1 MTTLLVALASY
12 ALGCFSAAYYLFRCF
27 TGRDIRT
34 CGSGSAGARNIG
46 RELGPF
52 AFVIVFL
59 IDFTKGTLAV
69 GLARHFDFGAPSV
82 IIAAV
87 AVVAGHIWPA
97 QLHFRGGKGVATGLG
112 ALAAFD
118 YNFFILLILLA
129 TVAALLLQNLT
140 LAGLVAILLT
150 PISAA
155 IFYHTAAETSGIS
168 ILAAIVIFA
177 HRDNLR
183 ELFANMP
190 ASSGKARN
198 PLHERRRQ

>member
-1 MTTLLVALASY
+1 VTTLLVALASY
-12 ALGCFSAAYYLFRCF
+12 ALGCFSPAYYLFRFF

-34 CGSGSAGARNIG
+34 RGSGNAGAKNIG
-46 RELGPF
+46 RELGRF
-52 AFVIVFL
+52 AFVVVFL
-59 IDFTKGTLAV
+59 IDFAKGTLAV
-69 GLARHFDFGAPSV
+69 WLARHFDIGAASV

-97 QLHFRGGKGVATGLG
+97 QLQFRGGKGVATGLG

-118 YNFFILLILLA
+118 YNFLLLLILLA
-129 TVAALLLQNLT
+129 TVAALLFRNFT

-150 PISAA
+150 AISAA
-155 IFYHTAAETSGIS
+155 IFYQTVVETVGIS
-168 ILAAIVIFA
+168 ILAAIVLFA

-190 ASSGKARN
+190 AGSGKAGD
-198 PLHERRRQ
+198 PLR

>member
-12 ALGCFSAAYYLFRCF
+12 ALGCFSAAYYLFRFF

-34 CGSGSAGARNIG
+34 LGSGSAGAKNIG
-46 RELGPF
+46 RELGRS
-52 AFVIVFL
+52 AFVVVFL
-59 IDFTKGTLAV
+59 IDFAKGTLAV
-69 GLARHFDFGAPSV
+69 WFARHFEIGAASV

-118 YNFFILLILLA
+118 YNFLLLLILLA
-129 TVAALLLQNLT
+129 TVAALLFQNFT

-150 PISAA
+150 AISAA
-155 IFYHTAAETSGIS
+155 IFYQTVVETTGIAT
-168 ILAAIVIFA
+168 LAAIVLFA

-183 ELFANMP
+183 ELFANMS
-190 ASSGKARN
+190 AGSGKARD
-198 PLHERRRQ
+198 PLR

>member
-1 MTTLLVALASY
+1 MTTLLVTLVSY
-12 ALGCFSAAYYLFRCF
+12 ALGCFSAAYYLFHFF

-34 CGSGSAGARNIG
+34 RGSGSAGAKNIG
-46 RELGPF
+46 RELGRF
-52 AFVIVFL
+52 AFVVVFL

-69 GLARHFDFGAPSV
+69 WLARHFDIGAASV

-112 ALAAFD
+112 AIAAFD
-118 YNFFILLILLA
+118 YNFLISLILLA
-129 TVAALLLQNLT
+129 TIAVLLFQNLT

-150 PISAA
+150 PVSAA
-155 IFYHTAAETSGIS
+155 IFYQTAVETAGIS
-168 ILAAIVIFA
+168 TLAAIVLVA
-177 HRDNLR
+177 HRDNIR

-190 ASSGKARN
+190 AGSGKARD
-198 PLHERRRQ
+198 PLRRREQ

>member
-12 ALGCFSAAYYLFRCF
+12 ALGCFSAAYYLFRFF

-34 CGSGSAGARNIG
+34 RGSGNAGAKNIG
-46 RELGPF
+46 RELGRF
-52 AFVIVFL
+52 AFVVVFL
-59 IDFTKGTLAV
+59 IDFAKGTLAV
-69 GLARHFDFGAPSV
+69 WLARHFEIGAASV

-118 YNFFILLILLA
+118 YNFLLLLILLA
-129 TVAALLLQNLT
+129 TVAALLFRNFT

-150 PISAA
+150 AISAA
-155 IFYHTAAETSGIS
+155 IFYQTVVETVGIS
-168 ILAAIVIFA
+168 ILAAIVLFA

-190 ASSGKARN
+190 AGSGKAGD
-198 PLHERRRQ
+198 PLR

>member
-1 MTTLLVALASY
+1 MTTLLVALVSY
-12 ALGCFSAAYYLFRCF
+12 ALGCSSAAYYLFRFF

-34 CGSGSAGARNIG
+34 RGSGSAGAKNIG
-46 RELGPF
+46 REFGRF
-52 AFVIVFL
+52 AFGVVFL
-59 IDFTKGTLAV
+59 IDFAKGILAV
-69 GLARHFDFGAPSV
+69 WLARHFEIGAASV

-118 YNFFILLILLA
+118 YNLIILLILF
-129 TVAALLLQNLT
+129 TVVAFLLFQNFT

-150 PISAA
+150 AISAA
-155 IFYHTAAETSGIS
+155 IFYQTVVETAGIS
-168 ILAAIVIFA
+168 ILAAIVLFA

-190 ASSGKARN
+190 AGSGKARD
-198 PLHERRRQ
+198 LLR

>member
-1 MTTLLVALASY
+1 VTTLLVTLVSY
-12 ALGCFSAAYYLFRCF
+12 ALGCFSAAYYLFRFF

-34 CGSGSAGARNIG
+34 RGSGSAGAKNIG
-46 RELGPF
+46 RELGRF
-52 AFVIVFL
+52 AFVVVFL

-69 GLARHFDFGAPSV
+69 WLARHFDIGAASV

-112 ALAAFD
+112 AIAAFD
-118 YNFFILLILLA
+118 YNFLISLILLA
-129 TVAALLLQNLT
+129 TIAVLLFQNLT

-150 PISAA
+150 PVSAA
-155 IFYHTAAETSGIS
+155 IFYQTAVETAGIS
-168 ILAAIVIFA
+168 TLAAIVLVA
-177 HRDNLR
+177 HRDNIR

-190 ASSGKARN
+190 AGSGKARD
-198 PLHERRRQ
+198 PLRRREQ

>member
-1 MTTLLVALASY
+1 VTTLLVTLVSY
-12 ALGCFSAAYYLFRCF
+12 ALGCFSAAYYLFRFF

-34 CGSGSAGARNIG
+34 RGSGSAGAKNIG
-46 RELGPF
+46 RELGRF
-52 AFVIVFL
+52 AFVVVFL

-69 GLARHFDFGAPSV
+69 WLARHFDIGAASV

-118 YNFFILLILLA
+118 YNFLISLILLA
-129 TVAALLLQNLT
+129 TIAVLLFQNLT

-150 PISAA
+150 PVSAA
-155 IFYHTAAETSGIS
+155 IFYQTAVETAGIS
-168 ILAAIVIFA
+168 TLAAIVLVA
-177 HRDNLR
+177 HRDNIR

-190 ASSGKARN
+190 TGSGKTRD
-198 PLHERRRQ
+198 PLRERE

>member
-12 ALGCFSAAYYLFRCF
+12 ALGCFSAAYYLFRFF

-34 CGSGSAGARNIG
+34 RGSGNAGAKNIG
-46 RELGPF
+46 RELGRF
-52 AFVIVFL
+52 AFVVVFL
-59 IDFTKGTLAV
+59 IDFAKGTLAV
-69 GLARHFDFGAPSV
+69 WLARHFEIGAASV
-82 IIAAV
+82 IVAAV

-118 YNFFILLILLA
+118 YNFLLLLILLA
-129 TVAALLLQNLT
+129 TVAALLFQSFT

-150 PISAA
+150 AISAA
-155 IFYHTAAETSGIS
+155 IFYQTVVETVGIS
-168 ILAAIVIFA
+168 ILAAIVLFA

-183 ELFANMP
+183 ELFATMP
-190 ASSGKARN
+190 AGSGKTRD
-198 PLHERRRQ
+198 PLR